1 MHGADPNASCIFK
14 RRHENRWNIL
24 VNHKN
29 VSSNHIEEDHSFTK
43 FKTTH
48 TKRFELFK
56 LMLKF
61 VILWWWRVY
70 FHVRFRSNAAEQIH
84 RNKNESDKI
93 IFEWHKH
100 YAGSDHLW
108 MWSREWARNSGKM
121 MKKQSKHK
129 TGYWLKSFHCYN
141 QRESW
146 ANNQRNSIICSEKL
160 VLTEQMFHSFFP
172 SLWNKHEAT
181 KVHQK
186 VARQLFS
193 KNACS
198 WTPIEGFILYFIF
211 LHLFLALCNCR
222 NVNLAGSHNV
232 NNC

>member
-1 MHGADPNASCIFK
+1 MKTIIHLQSSKQHTRNVG
-14 RRHENRWNIL
+14 L
-24 VNHKN
+24 V
-29 VSSNHIEEDHSFTK
+29 
-43 FKTTH
+43 
-48 TKRFELFK
+48 FELFK

-100 YAGSDHLW
+100 YAGSNHLW
-108 MWSREWARNSGKM
+108 MWSSEWARNSGKM
-121 MKKQSKHK
+121 MEKQSKHK

-160 VLTEQMFHSFFP
+160 VLMEQMFHFFLSISLKQTRSDQSTPKGSSSIILEECVLMNSDWRFCFQFHFP
-172 SLWNKHEAT
+172 SSISCPL
-181 KVHQK
+181 
-186 VARQLFS
+186 QLSQCQFS
-193 KNACS
+193 WKS
-198 WTPIEGFILYFIF
+198 
-211 LHLFLALCNCR
+211 
-222 NVNLAGSHNV
+222 
-232 NNC
+232 